1 MFGSKRGTHKSRRIT
16 VNLEAG
22 RERGGGKGGR
32 PSSLIR
38 PLFGRARVS
47 FPLTSPDEATNE
59 AATVSSLRITPY
71 TRAPPYTHPVPP
83 EAEDFARPL
92 SRREKRKILLHA
104 SPPPPRNNA
113 TTRTLLHRIRPAFE
127 CIGEASSSSSSSSLP
142 LRALCCRKERVCVH
156 GFSFRRCVVWHGNGG
171 SYAWCGT
178 VWYGMV
184 WWHAVSTA
192 PVCRQFSGDRPAS
205 PVVA

>member
-104 SPPPPRNNA
+104 SPPPPRGTMRRRGRCCTA
-113 TTRTLLHRIRPAFE
+113 FVPRSSVLVRRPPPPPPPFHCA
-127 CIGEASSSSSSSSLP
+127 
-142 LRALCCRKERVCVH
+142 H
-156 GFSFRRCVVWHGNGG
+156 CVVARNVCACTGFLFVG
-171 SYAWCGT
+171 AWCGT
-178 VWYGMV
+178 AMVVATRGVARFGMVWYGG
-184 WWHAVSTA
+184 T
-192 PVCRQFSGDRPAS
+192 R
-205 PVVA
+205 